1 MTAAEDSPQ
10 TKRGCLSLFNPL
22 AGGLGRGGRAWRGI
36 LLLALLYCLAAPLV
50 MWYEYDRAFP
60 AFFDPRPPAPATG
73 DAPAAE
79 APAHGVVFSDT
90 LIMISQRMLEGWLP
104 NDVIWPSILM
114 DNPQNF
120 QLGELEVV
128 RYATRVL
135 RDKLSRQ
142 RTTDKIDADA
152 DKAFTDFSNNP
163 RAWIFPAA
171 ETKFGEGVASLQRY
185 RQGLIKGS
193 SAFYPRADNLIELLD
208 QLASLLGG
216 VDTRLGNAPRDWTVR
231 LSEETAG
238 DRYSEGEATSRVAV
252 PWTQVDDNF
261 YFARGVAY
269 GLRQILVAV
278 RWEFGDILRMK
289 RSLELL
295 DNIIAELGLA
305 QFEPLVVL
313 NGSRGSI
320 FANHSLSLMAT
331 LEDVRQ
337 KMSSLQHMLER

>member
-1 MTAAEDSPQ
+1 MTAAADSPQ
-10 TKRGCLSLFNPL
+10 TKRGCLSIFNPL
-22 AGGLGRGGRAWRGI
+22 ASGLGRGGRAWRGI
-36 LLLALLYCLAAPLV
+36 LLLALVYCLAAPLV

-60 AFFDPRPPAPATG
+60 EFFDPRPPAPATG

-79 APAHGVVFSDT
+79 TPAHGVVFSDT
-90 LIMISQRMLEGWLP
+90 LIIMTQRMLEGWLP
-104 NDVIWPSILM
+104 NDVLWPSILM

-120 QLGELEVV
+120 QLGELEVL

-163 RAWIFPAA
+163 KAWIFPAA

-238 DRYSEGEATSRVAV
+238 DRYSEGEATARISV

-269 GLRQILVAV
+269 GLRQVLLAA

-295 DNIIAELGLA
+295 DNIIAELSLA

-313 NGSRGSI
+313 NGSRGSV

-337 KMSSLQHMLER
+337 KMSSLQHMVER